1 MSDLIKFPSH
11 YTSGCSILGKP
22 IVEAILDELGNWIDC
37 EWGFSDDDWQKEC
50 KDFCVDIEMQLVTDF
65 CPPKRPLHQLF
76 SAIEYLWR
84 AGLKDG
90 ESALQPLL
98 KAQERLKIYPEF
110 GAGTIVGE
118 MLAKTIADFSP
129 RTESIVCPN
138 CGAIELATVITG
150 ILFDSYF
157 HKSPR
162 YAGNPAS
169 SDLGGKRLAGL

>member
-1 MSDLIKFPSH
+1 M
-11 YTSGCSILGKP
+11 LGKP
-22 IVEAILDELGNWIDC
+22 LVKAIVNELGNWIDC

-65 CPPKRPLHQLF
+65 CAPKRPLHQVF

-90 ESALQPLL
+90 ETALQPLL

-110 GAGTIVGE
+110 GAGTIVGQ
-118 MLAKTIADFSP
+118 MLANAITTVSA

-138 CGAIELATVITG
+138 CGAIELGTIYPSVP
-150 ILFDSYF
+150 FDTYYHECSVCDYIIME
-157 HKSPR
+157 
-162 YAGNPAS
+162 
-169 SDLGGKRLAGL
+169 SDWELAR